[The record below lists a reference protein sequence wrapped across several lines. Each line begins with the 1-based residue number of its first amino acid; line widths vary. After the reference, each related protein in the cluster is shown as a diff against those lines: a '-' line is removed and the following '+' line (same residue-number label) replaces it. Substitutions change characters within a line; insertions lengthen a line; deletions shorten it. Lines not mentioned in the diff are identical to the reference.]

1 MTEVPVETPPSGN
14 PARQVEFADA
24 VKLFFTNYIAFE
36 GRSSRGA
43 YWWAVLFVVVGQIV
57 LDLIIPFLGTLFS
70 LATLIPGIGLG
81 VRRLH
86 DIGRSGWWTL

>member
-1 MTEVPVETPPSGN
+1 
-14 PARQVEFADA
+14 
-24 VKLFFTNYIAFE
+24 
-36 GRSSRGA
+36 
-43 YWWAVLFVVVGQIV
+43 FVVVGQIV

-86 DIGRSGWWTL
+86 DIGRSGWWTLIAFTVIGLIPLIYWACQPGERSENRFGPDVEQGR